1 MCADVKKN
9 WMEQPQQQQ
18 QPQQYPSLQAPQP
31 MHAIPNGHSPNL
43 YHQSQPQR
51 QERQGSSED
60 NSEELIPTAIVIKN
74 IPFAIKRE
82 QLTDVM
88 SEMHLPLPY
97 AFNYHFDNGVFRGLA
112 FANFSS
118 PEETA
123 VVIEAMNHM
132 ELQGRKL
139 RVEYKKMLPL
149 QERERIEREK
159 RERRGQLEE
168 QHRPMQSMGLHSAA
182 SISSISSALPA
193 ASPSPVSMR
202 GQQETSKSSQLSMVN
217 SANYVEIDM
226 NDGKTLEYY
235 AKLVVFKDDE
245 NRRMFVIEPPVTATY
260 RRIIHELAH
269 KLGLEHE
276 SAGTGDM
283 RHVQVFKDKRTSNNL
298 GLQTANLMYNDTQRR
313 GLARAATMDFNE
325 SRDPL
330 YHSLRT
336 QNSALLDVP
345 GSPGGLG
352 GIGGQRS
359 LREAKSFGDL
369 QARTASPALSSSS
382 FPANLTQNVTRYAE
396 YGLLNGQSPN
406 SNMPLGGRDD
416 SYLSNGFSNMTLGSY
431 DRATA
436 SRLAGRPDGHA
447 GAIGSQ
453 RSQHGLNNGLSG
465 LAAYDDNNSAAPR
478 SNGASAVE
486 RQPRGPGAEWG
497 PGFTRPRQNGHSSR
511 SSGDGDLNGEQQQLN
526 PAAAQQAGN
535 NGNNNNNASR
545 YM

>member
-1 MCADVKKN
+1 MDQA
-9 WMEQPQQQQ
+9 Q
-18 QPQQYPSLQAPQP
+18 QPSQYPSLQAPQP
-31 MHAIPNGHSPNL
+31 LHTIPNGHSPSL
-43 YHQSQPQR
+43 YHQPQQ
-51 QERQGSSED
+51 QERQGSADD
-60 NSEELIPTAIVIKN
+60 NNEELIPTAIVIKN

-97 AFNYHFDNGVFRGLA
+97 AFNYHFDHGVFRGLA

-123 VVIEAMNHM
+123 IVIEAMNHM

-139 RVEYKKMLPL
+139 RVEYKKMLPV

-168 QHRPMQSMGLHSAA
+168 QHRPMQSMTLHTAA

-193 ASPSPVSMR
+193 TSPSPVSMR
-202 GQQETSKSSQLSMVN
+202 GQQDTSKLAGLGEDTMLTM
-217 SANYVEIDM
+217 VEIDM
-226 NDGKTLEYY
+226 NDAKTLDYY

-245 NRRMFVIEPPVTATY
+245 SRRVFVIEPPVSATY

-276 SAGTGDM
+276 SAGSGDM
-283 RHVQVFKDKRTSNNL
+283 RHVQVFKDKRTNNL
-298 GLQTANLMYNDTQRR
+298 GLQTSSLLYNDTQRR

-325 SRDPL
+325 SRDSVF
-330 YHSLRT
+330 HSLRT

-345 GSPGGLG
+345 GSPGGLAG
-352 GIGGQRS
+352 LGQRS

-369 QARTASPALSSSS
+369 QNRSASPGSALSTGS
-382 FPANLTQNVTRYAE
+382 FPAALTQNVTRYNE
-396 YGLLNGQSPN
+396 YGILNTQSSG
-406 SNMPLGGRDD
+406 SNLALSGRDD
-416 SYLSNGFSNMTLGSY
+416 SYLTNGFANMSLGGY
-431 DRATA
+431 DRNSAS
-436 SRLAGRPDGHA
+436 SRLTGRAAGMNGDVHVPA

-453 RSQHGLNNGLSG
+453 RSQHGLNGLNSLNG
-465 LAAYDDNNSAAPR
+465 YEEAPR
-478 SNGASAVE
+478 NSSSSAVE

-497 PGFTRPRQNGHSSR
+497 SGFTRPRQNGHGGR
-511 SSGDGDLNGEQQQLN
+511 GSGDLDLSELEQ
-526 PAAAQQAGN
+526 AAAERQSQN
-535 NGNNNNNASR
+535 TNSR